1 MLLPKSDKAL
11 ISRALDIVETC
22 RASQSARSSLY
33 QTISNWTEMGRG
45 DSNKS
50 LCNTLYHHVDRLS
63 SHLFSPTELRF
74 TVDFETPY
82 DKLVLAQGELA
93 SRILTRQWEQ
103 KNLDLVF
110 GSGVLTGTQ
119 FGAAIIKQT
128 WTRKG
133 VKARLLMPWQFGVY
147 REDIN
152 DLYEQEAMV
161 ETSLITMHEAYRRV
175 SHLPDAQSL
184 MKRIAATATNGPPGD
199 ASGPS
204 SYFHQILSTSVLQT
218 TDTQVSGKPGGIVDM
233 GQPARIIR
241 PEVDIPLV
249 KYHEIWVVDEEI
261 DDYCT
266 IQLIEPD
273 ILIFPTSRRRNLCG
287 DNSKIHPYT
296 LVQPNFTPGYFWGRS
311 EIMDLMEPQ
320 GLLSELLQ
328 DTRRLMG
335 MQFDKLIAFVGD
347 DGMTDEKYSQFR
359 GSGYVSL
366 APGASAT
373 DLTPKLPDATFT
385 YITLISKMMEQ
396 ISGFDNILSGQGES
410 GVRAGVH
417 ADTLVRT
424 ASPRLRDRSLLVER
438 QCADA
443 ADRTLELME
452 IHDDRAYH
460 SGDPKAPTEF
470 FLKLL
475 PEDRR
480 VTVDSHSSSPIY
492 ENDHKELI
500 SFGVKHGFIDGESAI
515 DMLPLPMKDKLKLR
529 FREAQDAKAKMI
541 QEHPEILTRGKKQH
555 V

>member
-1 MLLPKSDKAL
+1 MYGN
-11 ISRALDIVETC
+11 ISRWI
-22 RASQSARSSLY
+22 
-33 QTISNWTEMGRG
+33 EMGRG

-50 LCNTLYHHVDRLS
+50 LCNTLFHHVDRLA

-110 GSGVLTGTQ
+110 GAGVVTGVQ
-119 FGAAIIKQT
+119 YGAAIIKQM

-147 REDIN
+147 REDLN
-152 DLYEQEAMV
+152 DLSEQEAMV
-161 ETSLITMHEAYRRV
+161 ETSLITLHEAYRRV
-175 SHLPDAQSL
+175 AHLPDAKEL
-184 MKRIAATATNGPPGD
+184 MKRIAATTTNGPPGD
-199 ASGPS
+199 ASGPAS
-204 SYFHQILSTSVLQT
+204 FFHQILSTSVLQT
-218 TDTQVSGKPGGIVDM
+218 TDTQVSGKPGGIIDM
-233 GQPARIIR
+233 GQPAHIMR
-241 PEVDIPLV
+241 PEVNIPLV

-287 DNSKIHPYT
+287 DNSKMHPYT
-296 LVQPNFTPGYFWGRS
+296 LVQPNASPGYFWGRS

-320 GLLSELLQ
+320 GLLSELLE

-335 MQFDKLIAFVGD
+335 MQFDKLLAFVGD
-347 DGMTDEKYSQFR
+347 DGLTDEKYAQFR
-359 GSGYVSL
+359 GSGYISL
-366 APGASAT
+366 APGASVN
-373 DLTPKLPDATFT
+373 DLTPKLPEQTFT
-385 YITLISKMMEQ
+385 YINLISKMMEQ

-460 SGDPKAPTEF
+460 SGDPQAPTEF

-492 ENDHKELI
+492 EQDHKELI
-500 SFGVKHGFIDGESAI
+500 AFGVKHQFIDGESAI

-529 FREAQDAKAKMI
+529 FRESQEAKAKLI
-541 QEHPEILTRGKKQH
+541 QEHPEILTHGKKPH
-555 V
+555 S